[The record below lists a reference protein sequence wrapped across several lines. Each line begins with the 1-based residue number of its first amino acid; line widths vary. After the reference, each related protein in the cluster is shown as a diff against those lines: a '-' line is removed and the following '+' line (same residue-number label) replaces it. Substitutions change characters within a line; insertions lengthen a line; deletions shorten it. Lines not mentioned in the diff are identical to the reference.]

1 MSLKIDGLLKMGE
14 DEDEKIYNSGVVEF
28 YKIM

>member
-14 DEDEKIYNSGVVEF
+14 DEDEKISNSGV
-28 YKIM
+28 I